1 MATTTIKWQLNAAIV
16 NDGIFNA
23 TFPMNAT
30 INYTYVDMV
39 PTLLALSRA
48 FNRRPEYVQALGKFW
63 YCAYQITAKQ
73 IRIGGH
79 KVEFVVGLPSGYMHA
94 EHPSACHPIKEF
106 FGHPSGKHFA
116 SARDFIEHCVS
127 LMGIGGYG
135 LHNCACKLC

>member
-48 FNRRPEYVQALGKFW
+48 FNRRPEYVQALGKFL
-63 YCAYQITAKQ
+63 YCAYHITANKY
-73 IRIGGH
+73 
-79 KVEFVVGLPSGYMHA
+79 V
-94 EHPSACHPIKEF
+94 
-106 FGHPSGKHFA
+106 
-116 SARDFIEHCVS
+116 
-127 LMGIGGYG
+127 
-135 LHNCACKLC
+135 

>member
-48 FNRRPEYVQALGKFW
+48 FNRIPEYVQALG
-63 YCAYQITAKQ
+63 
-73 IRIGGH
+73 GH
-79 KVEFVVGLPSGYMHA
+79 KIEFVVGLPSGYMHA
-94 EHPSACHPIKEF
+94 QHPSACHPIMEF

>member
-48 FNRRPEYVQALGKFW
+48 FNRRPEYVQALGN
-63 YCAYQITAKQ
+63 
-73 IRIGGH
+73 GH
-79 KVEFVVGLPSGYMHA
+79 NVEFVVGLPSGYMHA